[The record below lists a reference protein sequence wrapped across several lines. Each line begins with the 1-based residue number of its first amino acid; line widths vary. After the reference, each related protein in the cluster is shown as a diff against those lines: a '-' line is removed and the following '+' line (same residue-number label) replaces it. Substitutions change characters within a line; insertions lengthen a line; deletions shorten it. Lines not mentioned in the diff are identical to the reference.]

1 MIMIHMKDMLKKLL
15 ISSIL
20 MLGLDIMYL
29 GTTRNYYASVV
40 QSIQK
45 SPMTVRL
52 FSAAL
57 TYLIMII
64 GLYYFILSENRHP
77 LEAFLF
83 GIVIYGVYEFT
94 TYAIFNNWTPFAV
107 VLDTI
112 WGGCLMAMTTF
123 FTQYI
128 ISKLN

>member
-29 GTTRNYYASVV
+29 GTTRNYYGSVV

-45 SPMTVRL
+45 SPMRVRL